1 MKHLQHKLSTDTKL
15 QTPTMTTPLTASLPE
30 QAQMKYKLA
39 NPQNL
44 AKYLGEAGDN
54 SDENGAKN
62 IDYEIYYN
70 RLEPD
75 SSSICIKDDGRGM
88 SIDCFK
94 DFNNLYSSWNTKN
107 PIEGQPRTSQ
117 YGVGVHDMGM
127 TLCKEMETVSKHG
140 TTPPFGS
147 KVDYNTCKYVPPT
160 ELSES
165 ECNLRSYSTVI
176 TMRYINSRHIEEL
189 YESTLHPLNRFISSL
204 EQCSRIAIAR
214 GTNITVS
221 LFKTDIDG
229 RNTLWKKKTLEDKP
243 FIDPTKSIPGG
254 IKNADVVIPVEIIPF
269 VNYDIE
275 LYVKKEL
282 EHTYSDKDIEPY
294 FQKLHKDVYDIQTTT
309 NADANIP
316 SSLKPTYDQ
325 KTRYEITGIK
335 GDDQCRPATARIFA
349 SKYSTKQISFEKLTK
364 THVLIGK
371 FPIEQYCYASTQDYG
386 ERGGLSIKT
395 ALKQTALLKCEINAQ
410 GSGQIQRYEQTYGC
424 ILNTDPTVTLL
435 PPKVTSYFIHLLQE
449 KASIDISCYDP
460 KIINILM
467 YQRAQF
473 TNFINRHNKLV
484 KRVGTQPTSVSPTI
498 PSTTVDPHTRC
509 EHVRWRAIMERAQK
523 TMALSIQP
531 TLNSILQHSTV
542 PGTDEIADAATQIEN
557 DMTHLLGRIKD
568 FQTLV
573 TTPP

>member
-1 MKHLQHKLSTDTKL
+1 
-15 QTPTMTTPLTASLPE
+15 MTTPLTASLTE
-30 QAQMKYKLA
+30 QARMKYDLA
-39 NPQNL
+39 NPQKL
-44 AKYLGEAGDN
+44 AQYLGEAGDN

-62 IDYEIYYN
+62 IEYEIHYN
-70 RLEPD
+70 RLVPD
-75 SSSICIKDDGRGM
+75 SSSICIKDDGTGM
-88 SIDCFK
+88 SQDCFK
-94 DFNNLYSSWNTKN
+94 DYNNLYSSWNTKN
-107 PIEGQPRTSQ
+107 PIEGRPRTSQ

-127 TLCKEMETVSKHG
+127 SLSKEMDTVSRHG
-140 TTPPFGS
+140 TNPPFGS
-147 KVDYNTCKYVPPT
+147 KVDYTTCKYVPPT

-165 ECNLRSYSTVI
+165 ECNLGSYSTVI
-176 TMRYINSRHIEEL
+176 TMRYVNSRHIEEL
-189 YESTLHPLNRFISSL
+189 YEPNLHPLNRFISSL
-204 EQCSRIAIAR
+204 EQCLRIAIAR
-214 GTNITVS
+214 EANITVS
-221 LFKTDIDG
+221 LFKTDIEG
-229 RNTLWKKKTLEDKP
+229 EPILWKKRTLVDKP
-243 FIDPTKSIPGG
+243 FIDPTKSILGG
-254 IKNADVVIPVEIIPF
+254 IKHAGVVIPVEIKPF
-269 VNYDIE
+269 VKSDIE
-275 LYVKKEL
+275 AYVPKEL
-282 EHTYSDKDIEPY
+282 EHTYSNKDVKLY
-294 FQKLHKDVYDIQTTT
+294 FQKLHKNVYDIQSTTD
-309 NADANIP
+309 ADATIP
-316 SSLKPTYDQ
+316 ASFKPKYDQ
-325 KTRYEITGIK
+325 STRYEITSIK
-335 GDDQCRPATARIFA
+335 EDAQCRPATARIFA
-349 SKYSTKQISFEKLTK
+349 SKYSVKQIKLEKLTR

-449 KASIDISCYDP
+449 KASIDVSCYDP

-467 YQRAQF
+467 FQRAEF
-473 TNFINRHNKLV
+473 TNFIHRHNKLA
-484 KRVGTQPTSVSPTI
+484 KLVGTQPTPIPPTIPI

-509 EHVRWRAIMERAQK
+509 EHVRWRAILERAQK